1 MKCIMNPRP
10 DIQEELIKPYK
21 EMEDVYSLS
30 CVVGDA
36 MEREQVMRH
45 DMKPKSINKKIIG
58 PAITVKL
65 TAGDIVDCLC
75 VFEIARPGDV
85 IVIDA
90 FGETETSIWG
100 GLMSGELLDA
110 LFFHTLLKDSLPD
123 FFVGEEEYDYQAVS
137 DGARTAQKNSF
148 TSAVFKTRI
157 YQKYVHKDKKKAANF
172 LLGVLMY
179 YDCLSICEF
188 KKTEALEEVQ
198 FVIAGKRIIAQ
209 AVYDILT
216 DIMQEKKV
224 HLLDE
229 DELMAA
235 KGAFRLAELYYKWK
249 EGE

>member
-100 GLMSGELLDA
+100 GLMSGLARNAGIAGAVIDGSCRDTDEAKMLEFPITAKASGPRAAHTAYSGRKEPIAVNVPVCCGGVIVNPGDLIVADEIGVAVVPYNEL
-110 LFFHTLLKDSLPD
+110 
-123 FFVGEEEYDYQAVS
+123 EAV
-137 DGARTAQKNSF
+137 
-148 TSAVFKTRI
+148 
-157 YQKYVHKDKKKAANF
+157 YKKA
-172 LLGVLMY
+172 
-179 YDCLSICEF
+179 
-188 KKTEALEEVQ
+188 
-198 FVIAGKRIIAQ
+198 RAQ
-209 AVYDILT
+209 ADLELQ
-216 DIMQEKKV
+216 QEKK
-224 HLLDE
+224 
-229 DELMAA
+229 
-235 KGAFRLAELYYKWK
+235 F
-249 EGE
+249 